1 MEVRVKKLKNVSE
14 AGENKF
20 TGEMIK
26 SGSELVQCQKTE
38 VIQLSF
44 CTKVNGRELK
54 ARTRGIN

>member
-26 SGSELVQCQKTE
+26 SGSELVVDWVWKACNMA
-38 VIQLSF
+38 F
-44 CTKVNGRELK
+44 FRE
-54 ARTRGIN
+54 